1 MMLSSPSGGQI
12 LLRLLLTGK
21 KKKEVIRRKVEHVEY
36 VIFNQQD
43 SLSYHLHGLSSFMMC
58 H

>member
-21 KKKEVIRRKVEHVEY
+21 KKEVIRRKVEHAEY
-36 VIFNQQD
+36 VTFNQQD